1 MVDLGDNCPESTGSS
16 KMDTQHCRHATV
28 KDESSFIHVHTSTGA
43 APTITPTLNRM
54 TLRIKRS
61 MNIGTTDDESQHPKE
76 R

>member
-1 MVDLGDNCPESTGSS
+1 LATIVRKAPDPAKWTHNTAAF
-16 KMDTQHCRHATV
+16 TTV

-43 APTITPTLNRM
+43 APSINPTLNRI

-61 MNIGTTDDESQHPKE
+61 INIGTTDDESQHPKE